1 MRSETAETLKS
12 YGRKEQKL
20 STKRARP
27 VKPVRAGNLTIRV
40 PDAQKSPK
48 GMGKI

>member
-12 YGRKEQKL
+12 QSRKEQKL
-20 STKRARP
+20 SKKRARP
-27 VKPVRAGNLTIRV
+27 AKPVRAGNLTTRV

-48 GMGKI
+48 GMGKM